1 MTEETS
7 IELKMEKTRRIRPVR
22 GGSSGRRGGERERRG
37 LSRSVGGPRRRRLLS
52 LTFLLALHF
61 FIATPV
67 QALSI
72 IIDGLSSFKLLGH
85 VSIERIHQGP
95 CPHQD
100 DEESSTMTC
109 GSSRRRLV
117 LSSLPLLLLL
127 DPSKASAE
135 EEEGSQVSSSVRPRA
150 PVEYLIPAARVK
162 INVDT
167 IEQTIEQL
175 DHEIN
180 KNSFDQNQAEIQAK
194 IKELNNLLELQSQ
207 KNPFT
212 QGMTNAVPTAPAPQY
227 LDAYQQNRQQL
238 PLLAQP
244 GARLVQSGEVRAWKR
259 LKRQERQK
267 EDQDDMRAALNI
279 YTSALQFSST
289 EYGWNASP
297 QEKSNRIR
305 NNQLPDVKSVI
316 QSDMGRR
323 YLIRNELL
331 TAMED
336 IRAEW
341 AYQVKKVVQEDNAN
355 STSLDT
361 SDLVELAHQAKAAA
375 DDWFSMVDESDLR
388 QAMKEITK

>member
-1 MTEETS
+1 M
-7 IELKMEKTRRIRPVR
+7 L
-22 GGSSGRRGGERERRG
+22 SS
-37 LSRSVGGPRRRRLLS
+37 LA
-52 LTFLLALHF
+52 FLLALHF
-61 FIATPV
+61 LIATHV

-72 IIDGLSSFKLLGH
+72 NHVSWSFKVPGQ
-85 VSIERIHQGP
+85 VSIERIHQEEP
-95 CPHQD
+95 RPHQD
-100 DEESSTMTC
+100 DDEEESTMTFGC
-109 GSSRRRLV
+109 SPRRRLFATT
-117 LSSLPLLLLL
+117 LPLLPLLLL
-127 DPSKASAE
+127 DPPNASAAE
-135 EEEGSQVSSSVRPRA
+135 EDIQVSSSLRPRA
-150 PVEYLIPAARVK
+150 PLEYLIPAARVK
-162 INVDT
+162 VSVDELVH
-167 IEQTIEQL
+167 IIEQL
-175 DHEIN
+175 DYEIN
-180 KNSFDQNQAEIQAK
+180 KNSSDQNQAVIQKK
-194 IKELNNLLELQSQ
+194 IKELNDLLELQSQ

-212 QGMTNAVPTAPAPQY
+212 QGMTNEVPTAPAPQY

-341 AYQVKKVVQEDNAN
+341 AYQVEKAIVQEDGK
-355 STSLDT
+355 STALDT

-375 DDWFSMVDESDLR
+375 DEWFSMVDESDLK